1 MPTTMVYPHLR
12 RLLFR
17 LDPEASHG
25 LGMAA
30 LRALGA
36 AGGRPPHEAAD
47 PRLAQRLLGLA
58 FPNPLGLAAGFDKD
72 AVAVRGFAALGFGF
86 VEVGT
91 VTPRPQAGNP
101 RPRLFRL
108 PAAASLQNAMGFN
121 NAGLDAMVGRLEA
134 LRRAPLPIPLGVNL
148 GKNKDTPAERALDDY
163 EALAAGVEGLCD
175 YLVVNLSSP
184 NTPGLRDLQSE
195 DFLRALLPRV
205 RARTARPVLVKLS
218 PDLPLE
224 QAAALAGSAVDA
236 GAAGILVTNTT
247 TEYALAPGARDFG
260 GLSGRVL
267 REKSFRM
274 LQALAPLRGSAV
286 LVSVGGIDSGAEAY
300 RRLRAG
306 ASLVQAYTALV
317 YEGPGLPRRIHRE
330 LLALLERDGAR
341 SVAEVIGADAP
352 ALV

>member
-1 MPTTMVYPHLR
+1 MVYPHLR

-17 LDPEASHG
+17 LDPEASHH

-36 AGGRPPHEAAD
+36 LSPTAPGGGFPASD
-47 PRLAQRLLGLA
+47 PRLAQRLLGLT

-108 PAAASLQNAMGFN
+108 PEAESLQNAMGFN
-121 NAGLDAMVGRLEA
+121 NSGLGALQVRLRA

-148 GKNKDTPAERALDDY
+148 GKNKDTPPERALDDY
-163 EALAAGVEGLCD
+163 AALVAGVGSLCD

-195 DFLRALLPRV
+195 EFLRALLPRAV
-205 RARTARPVLVKLS
+205 ALTPRPVLVKLS

-224 QAAALAGSAVDA
+224 QAAVLAGTAVDA
-236 GAAGILVTNTT
+236 GAAGIILANTT
-247 TEYALAPGARDFG
+247 TEYGLAPGARDFG

-274 LQALAPLRGSAV
+274 LQALAPLRRRAL
-286 LVSVGGIDSGAEAY
+286 LVSAGGIDSGAEAY

-306 ASLVQAYTALV
+306 ASLVQVYTALV
-317 YEGPGLPRRIHRE
+317 YGGPGLPRRILRE

-341 SVAEVIGADAP
+341 ALAEVIGAD
-352 ALV
+352 VR

>member
-1 MPTTMVYPHLR
+1 MVYPHLR

-25 LGMAA
+25 IGMAA

-36 AGGRPPHEAAD
+36 LGAIEGRSPRLPDGAAD

-108 PAAASLQNAMGFN
+108 PEAASLQNALGFN
-121 NAGLDAMVGRLEA
+121 NAGLDAMAGRLRA

-163 EALAAGVEGLCD
+163 EALVRGVGALCD

-195 DFLRALLPRV
+195 EFLRALLPR
-205 RARTARPVLVKLS
+205 ALALTTRPVLVKLS

-224 QAAALAGSAVDA
+224 QAAALAGTAVDA

-267 REKSFRM
+267 KEKSFRM
-274 LQALAPLRGSAV
+274 LQALAPLRKRAV
-286 LVSVGGIDSGAEAY
+286 LVSVGGIDSGEEAY

-306 ASLVQAYTALV
+306 ASLLQVYTALV
-317 YEGPGLPRRIHRE
+317 YEGPGLPRRILRE

-352 ALV
+352 G